1 MTPTP
6 PSQRGIG
13 SGPAVI
19 LGDADSLFPGALA
32 GEWKARGLEVRIV
45 TSRLRG
51 PAVLPNGVPV
61 IRSRPYQPAVTEFLF
76 RRMKPLLGLA
86 ERAGERLRRAH
97 YARVTGIP
105 QAGPGEWLFAEQW
118 RHSYGRAR
126 AALAQHPSFVFG
138 HEASTY
144 GLATA
149 WCRGVPRILF
159 PWGSDVTL
167 HPESS
172 CFVERMVRAAL
183 NGADLVLPS
192 SVTAAEQ
199 IRRRFNLPEGKVLPL
214 SWGLDLEMFRP
225 AGPGRAAAIRSRLRI
240 PPGATVLLNS
250 RRFKPL
256 WGAFEA
262 LEAFL
267 RVAAR
272 RPEVHCVLL
281 GGRNTEAETEAARR
295 QVDSAGLGA
304 RFTLFQGD
312 VPLQECADVMAIST
326 IFLSLRSAGDMR
338 SASVLQ
344 GAAAGAVP
352 ILVDTPEYRTME
364 REGFQARF
372 VARAAPEE
380 IASAIDELLDGPARR
395 AALVASNRRH
405 LEIHEDKTRQM
416 DRLLALCQ
424 GVRPRA

>member
-1 MTPTP
+1 MTA
-6 PSQRGIG
+6 
-13 SGPAVI
+13 PAVI
-19 LGDADSLFPGALA
+19 LGDSGSLFPGALA
-32 GEWKARGLEVRIV
+32 GEWKARGLDVRLV
-45 TSRLRG
+45 TTRLRG
-51 PAVLPNGVPV
+51 PDVLPNGVPV
-61 IRSRPYQPAVTEFLF
+61 IRSRPYQPVMTDFLF
-76 RRMKPLLGLA
+76 RRMKRLLGLA

-105 QAGPGEWLFAEQW
+105 RAGAGEWLFAEQW

-126 AALAQHPSFVFG
+126 AALAQNPRFVFG

-167 HPESS
+167 HAESS
-172 CFVERMVRAAL
+172 YFVERMVRAAL
-183 NGADLVLPS
+183 HGVDLVLPS

-199 IRRRFNLPEGKVLPL
+199 IRRRFDLPEGKVIPL
-214 SWGLDLEMFRP
+214 SWGLDLAMFRP
-225 AGPGRAAAIRSRLRI
+225 SGPERAAAIRARLGI
-240 PPGATVLLNS
+240 APGATVLLNS

-272 RPEVHCVLL
+272 RPEIHCVLL
-281 GGRNTEAETEAARR
+281 GGRGTEPETAAARR
-295 QVDSAGLGA
+295 KVEAAGLGA

-312 VPLQECADVMAIST
+312 VPLEECADVMAIST
-326 IFLSLRSAGDMR
+326 LFLSLRSAGDMR

-372 VARAAPEE
+372 VARAAPDD
-380 IASAIDELLDGPARR
+380 IAGAIDELLADPARR
-395 AALVASNRRH
+395 AAVVASNRRH
-405 LEIHEDKTRQM
+405 LELHEDKTRQM
-416 DRLLALCQ
+416 DRLLALIDGLVQDCAS
-424 GVRPRA
+424 RPGPAA